1 MSYYIGDIEAHIQNI
16 YGRSISDNTISR
28 ITDKLLP
35 IAHEWQQRPLEP
47 IYAVI
52 FLDVIRYHVR
62 SKEQIVEKA
71 AYISI

>member
-1 MSYYIGDIEAHIQNI
+1 MSYCIGDIEAHIQNI

-47 IYAVI
+47 I
-52 FLDVIRYHVR
+52 
-62 SKEQIVEKA
+62 
-71 AYISI
+71 